1 MYLLYNCNDVRL
13 KRPKINYKR
22 GRGWPIFEK
31 SLNVQDLQAV
41 GWGEGPRALVAQVK
55 ASLVRLRDYKTTS
68 ELIQMRKKKIK

>member
-31 SLNVQDLQAV
+31 SLNVEDLQAV

-68 ELIQMRKKKIK
+68 ELIKMRKKKIK

>member
-31 SLNVQDLQAV
+31 SLNVEDLQAV
-41 GWGEGPRALVAQVK
+41 GWGEGPRVLVAQVK
-55 ASLVRLRDYKTTS
+55 ASWVRLRDYKTTS
-68 ELIQMRKKKIK
+68 ELIKMRKKKIK

>member
-31 SLNVQDLQAV
+31 SLNVEDLQAV

-55 ASLVRLRDYKTTS
+55 ASWVRLRDYKTTS
-68 ELIQMRKKKIK
+68 ELIKMRKKKIK